1 MEHINW
7 MCIKAVLLVEKVQEV
22 SIFWHDGIVF
32 LDRSEFYNR
41 WQILKGMTGIY
52 FPCEFGKY

>member
-7 MCIKAVLLVEKVQEV
+7 MCIKVILPVEKVQEV
-22 SIFWHDGIVF
+22 SIFGHDEIVF
-32 LDRSEFYNR
+32 LNHSEFYNR

-52 FPCEFGKY
+52 FLCEFGKY